1 MEILPPPGPQRTRQL
16 VLLGALIVVA
26 IAAFVYQS
34 TGVPSPTAPPPVAS
48 NTGATTTRTPATA
61 GKPGLPEPVK
71 LGALETVPAEPEA
84 GRNLFRFGSKPAPP
98 APPPPPP
105 MPAPVVQPPPQPTG
119 PPPIPLKAL
128 GRQVLPVPVGK
139 TVDPVTG
146 REVQQVEN
154 RTFATLKDP
163 ATGRVF
169 TASEGQVVDGRYKVV
184 KIGLQSVEMTYLDGT
199 GRKLIQ
205 YGGS

>member
-1 MEILPPPGPQRTRQL
+1 MQMLPPPGPQRTRQL
-16 VLLGALIVVA
+16 VLLGALVVVA
-26 IAAFVYQS
+26 IGAFVYQ
-34 TGVPSPTAPPPVAS
+34 GLGGPPTAPPTVAS
-48 NTGATTTRTPATA
+48 NTGAASRMPAQS
-61 GKPGLPEPVK
+61 GKSVLPEPVK
-71 LGALETVPAEPEA
+71 LDTLESVPTAPEV

-105 MPAPVVQPPPQPTG
+105 LPPVVQAPPPAPTG

-139 TVDPVTG
+139 TVDPATG
-146 REVQQVEN
+146 RDVQQVEN
-154 RTFATLKDP
+154 RAFATLKDP

>member
-1 MEILPPPGPQRTRQL
+1 MELLPPPGPQRTRQL
-16 VLLGALIVVA
+16 VLLGVLIVVA
-26 IAAFVYQS
+26 IGAFVYQS
-34 TGVPSPTAPPPVAS
+34 TSGPPTAPPPMAS
-48 NTGATTTRTPATA
+48 NIGATARTPQPA
-61 GKPGLPEPVK
+61 GKSALPEPVK
-71 LGALETVPAEPEA
+71 LETLESVPAEPEV
-84 GRNLFRFGSKPAPP
+84 GRNLFRFGAKPEPP
-98 APPPPPP
+98 PPVYVAPPPT
-105 MPAPVVQPPPQPTG
+105 PAPQPAPQPVG

-139 TVDPVTG
+139 TLDPATG
-146 REVQQVEN
+146 REVQQVEH
-154 RTFATLKDP
+154 RAFATLKDP

-184 KIGLQSVEMTYLDGT
+184 KIGLQSVEMTYLDGS

>member
-1 MEILPPPGPQRTRQL
+1 MELLPPPGPQRTRQL
-16 VLLGALIVVA
+16 VLLGVLVVVA
-26 IAAFVYQS
+26 IGAFVYQS
-34 TGVPSPTAPPPVAS
+34 LGTPAPTAPPPVAS
-48 NTGATTTRTPATA
+48 NPGATATRTPQPG
-61 GKPGLPEPVK
+61 GKSVLPEPVK
-71 LGALETVPAEPEA
+71 LGALENVPSEPEV
-84 GRNLFRFGSKPAPP
+84 GRNLFRFGAKPT
-98 APPPPPP
+98 PPPPPYVP
-105 MPAPVVQPPPQPTG
+105 PPPQPVQAPPPQPVG

-139 TVDPVTG
+139 TIDPATG
-146 REVQQVEN
+146 KEVQQVEN
-154 RTFATLKDP
+154 RAFATLKDP

-184 KIGLQSVEMTYLDGT
+184 KIGLQSVEMTYLDGS